1 MRTST
6 DSVTHTRLMQNYQ
19 ERLTPSLWVFGGAT
33 VLAPMGALVLT
44 PIDSTLGL
52 IVGSLLA
59 LAVIVAMA
67 TLSAKITVN
76 GTVFRAGRAQIDAK
90 WLGQPEQLTGEEAR
104 AARGVNLDHR
114 AWHLVRS
121 GIDGAVRVPITDP
134 DDPAPY
140 WVISTRTPDRLAAAI
155 ENARRDASAEA
166 PRAHL
171 AGDASG
177 EA

>member
-59 LAVIVAMA
+59 LA
-67 TLSAKITVN
+67 VN